1 MSVVLFDEPY
11 YIRINEARWAVAKQ
25 LLVGIQDQCE
35 VQLKTCLDVGSGP
48 GWFTQRLATLGLAV
62 EGLEGRVENVQAAQA
77 RLPQV
82 PFYHVNVESEQEVA
96 TFKPCDLTF
105 CFGLLYHTENPFR
118 VLRNL
123 RRLTKKVL
131 LIESMLIPSESPCAW
146 LIGENVNETQGLTS
160 YAMIP
165 SRTSLIKMLE
175 SAGFPY
181 RYEYQGPVEH
191 EDFQETEARY
201 RRRGIFVASSMAL
214 SLNQLYL
221 LPAIAIPKYDFTK
234 RNPVEP

>member
-1 MSVVLFDEPY
+1 VLFDEPY
-11 YIRINEARWAVAKQ
+11 YIRINEARWAVAEQ
-25 LLVGIQDQCE
+25 LLAGIKDQCE
-35 VQLKTCLDVGSGP
+35 VQLETCLDVGSGP

-62 EGLEGRVENVQAAQA
+62 EGLEGRVENVHAAQA

-82 PFYHVNVESEQEVA
+82 PFHLVNIESEQEVA
-96 TFKPCDLTF
+96 TLTPCDLTF

-123 RRLTKKVL
+123 RRLTRKVL
-131 LIESMLIPSESPCAW
+131 LIESMLIPTESPCAW

-165 SRTSLIKMLE
+165 SRTSLLKMLE

-181 RYEYQGPVEH
+181 RYEYQGSVEH
-191 EDFQETEARY
+191 EDFQETEVRY
-201 RRRGIFVASSMAL
+201 RRRGIFVASLMPL
-214 SLNQLYL
+214 SLHQLCR
-221 LPAIAIPKYDFTK
+221 LPNIAISKYDFSK
-234 RNPVEP
+234 PNPV